1 MPRIVPAVLHLRGH
15 LLTFSPSHKVDW
27 GLLAKSPWYTTAA
40 KNSKQVGKLV
50 ASLITFLV
58 SEGAEYGSFH
68 VLGASLGAH
77 VAGYVGYFCQGKIGR
92 ITGVS

>member
-58 SEGAEYGSFH
+58 SEGR
-68 VLGASLGAH
+68 
-77 VAGYVGYFCQGKIGR
+77 YFFETFAFPKVSNLLILWEDLPFQACF
-92 ITGVS
+92 ITS

>member
-1 MPRIVPAVLHLRGH
+1 MSHCHNYDISNTCVCKTFGLIEYPLCAISN
-15 LLTFSPSHKVDW
+15 LLKHFIN
-27 GLLAKSPWYTTAA
+27 LLSILFTLLLK
-40 KNSKQVGKLV
+40 
-50 ASLITFLV
+50 I
-58 SEGAEYGSFH
+58 GATYESFH